1 MLIINAKIHTMDN
14 LIINH
19 GYILFNEK
27 IISFGD
33 MNNLPT
39 VKDTILDAKGAFLYP
54 GFIDVHTHLG
64 MIEDSL
70 GNEGDDVNEDSEP
83 ITPHMSPI
91 DCINP
96 LDPYFDEAI
105 KNGITTVVATPG
117 SANPIAGQLVI
128 IKTLGR
134 RIDSMIIKAPFA
146 IKFSLGE
153 NPKGVYGERNQSP
166 VTRMGAAALIR
177 DTLKR
182 AHNYMLDKSDIDTL
196 PDFDA
201 KLEALEGLFT
211 GELQAHFHAH
221 RTDDIFTAIRISKEF
236 NLNYVIVHGS
246 EAHMIADILLDE
258 QTKIITGPFMTDRSK
273 PELKN
278 LTDKAPAI
286 LSDAGLMVAIS
297 TDHPETPIKH
307 LLTAITV
314 AVKAGMSEYNAFASI
329 TSSAAKII
337 GIDDY
342 CGSIKPGLCSNFVLF
357 NNNPLDYKSK
367 ITHVFI
373 DGENINL

>member
-1 MLIINAKIHTMDN
+1 MLIINAKIHTMTGLVIDN
-14 LIINH
+14 
-19 GYILFNEK
+19 GYILFNKK
-27 IISFGD
+27 IIDFGSMD
-33 MNNLPT
+33 NLPK
-39 VKDTILDAKGAFLYP
+39 VPDNILDVKGAFLYP
-54 GFIDVHTHLG
+54 GFIDAHTHLG

-70 GNEGDDVNEDSEP
+70 GSEGDDVNEDSEP

-96 LDPYFDEAI
+96 LDPYFKEAI
-105 KNGITTVVATPG
+105 QNGITTVVVTPG
-117 SANPIAGQLVI
+117 SANLISGQLAI
-128 IKTLGR
+128 IKTIGR

-153 NPKGVYGERNQSP
+153 NPKSVYGEKNQSP
-166 VTRMGAAALIR
+166 STRMGAAALIR
-177 DTLKR
+177 DTLKK
-182 AHNYMLDKSDIDTL
+182 AYNYMVDKSDLDTM

-201 KLEALEGLFT
+201 KLEALQGLFT

-221 RTDDIFTAIRISKEF
+221 RTDDIFTAIRLSKEF

-246 EAHMIADILLDE
+246 EAHMIADILLE
-258 QTKIITGPFMTDRSK
+258 EKANIITGPFMTDRSK

-278 LTDKAPAI
+278 LTDKSPAI
-286 LSDAGLMVAIS
+286 LSNAGIKIAIS

-314 AVKAGMSEYNAFASI
+314 AVKSGMSEYDAFASI
-329 TSSAAKII
+329 TSNAAKII

-342 CGSIKPGLCSNFVLF
+342 CGSIKAGLCSNFVLF
-357 NNNPLDYKSK
+357 DNNPLDYKSK
-367 ITHVFI
+367 ITNVFI
-373 DGENINL
+373 DGETINL

>member
-1 MLIINAKIHTMDN
+1 MLLINAKIHTMDN
-14 LIINH
+14 LIIEN
-19 GYILFNEK
+19 GYILFNKK
-27 IISFGD
+27 IISFGEMD
-33 MNNLPT
+33 NVPT
-39 VKDTILDAKGAFLYP
+39 VEDNILDVRGAFLYP

-64 MIEDSL
+64 MVEDSL
-70 GNEGDDVNEDSEP
+70 GREGDDVNEDSEP
-83 ITPHMSPI
+83 ITPNMSPI

-96 LDPYFDEAI
+96 LDPYFKEALQ
-105 KNGITTVVATPG
+105 NGITTVVATPG
-117 SANPIAGQLVI
+117 SANPISGQLVI
-128 IKTLGR
+128 IKTIGR

-153 NPKGVYGERNQSP
+153 NPKGVYGEKNQSP
-166 VTRMGAAALIR
+166 STRMATAALIR

-182 AHNYMLDKSDIDTL
+182 AHNYMIDKSDIDTV
-196 PDFDA
+196 PDFDP

-211 GELQAHFHAH
+211 GKLQAHFHAH

-246 EAHMIADILLDE
+246 EAHMIADILAQE
-258 QTKIITGPFMTDRSK
+258 KTNIITGPFMTDRSK

-286 LSDAGLMVAIS
+286 LSKAGLQIAIS

-307 LLTAITV
+307 LLTAVTI
-314 AVKAGMSEYNAFASI
+314 AVKAGMDEYDAFASI

-342 CGSIKPGLCSNFVLF
+342 CGRIKIGLCSNFVLF
-357 NNNPLDYKSK
+357 DNNPLHYKSK
-367 ITHVFI
+367 IVNVFI